1 MLNKKIISTL
11 LNGFKLYIEPFTLDL
26 EKTDKIEYLLYK
38 YGWNVEIE
46 DAALKEIIFAILGD
60 NKVALLDLIDQIN
73 NWEYNL
79 GFKGVEF
86 SESDA
91 KFFFDS
97 IRNFYKSLT
106 SFQSVNIEHLPAPF
120 NSYYIWEDFL
130 SYLLLDL
137 LDQYLKKHH
146 PFLYSFLIIFGIISI
161 EDVYPVEN
169 FRIKHSRVQI
179 NTSQVILFFK
189 NPLLAFSNKYYKN
202 ELHPAFNVEAFLSDL
217 RMALRLLRVS
227 ADYVFFENFNFVEEG
242 SSYLINSD
250 ARMLKIPVLY
260 KILRKDFVICDIYF
274 LLFPIIDRNDATHL
288 GILVRP
294 VIRGNQTQSFL
305 LTEELK
311 LSWDIKTN
319 INELFSVILFPRR
332 TEIDSKLPL
341 IDFNLSLIS
350 LKSSPYIIVGNLGT
364 SRLELH
370 GFEFYFQASGQV
382 SDPEVKIGMRTLA
395 PNGEGK
401 GMKAVVVLEES
412 DSFLRETTQNEQLEA
427 SFDVLMEWSN
437 KTGFRINGSLNF
449 DLNFDLNQKLGP
461 VEITGLSVGL
471 GEGPKRTSQKSTSL
485 RTGLGL
491 KGKLGPVQFEVE
503 RMGFALDFIPYTQSD
518 LKALPPDADRPLLG
532 LLDLDYHFLPP
543 KGLALTIN
551 AKSVKGGGFLRF
563 DPDNGQYDGVLQLEI
578 GGRIGLNAIG
588 LLQTRL
594 PDGKKG
600 YSFLIII
607 TASGFTPIQLGFG
620 FLLTKVGGLLGIH
633 RGVDT
638 KQIRDGLKSEGLSNV
653 LFPED
658 PMANVG
664 GIVSSLRTYFPPT
677 QGQYVFGPMGEITWG
692 KPTILRIRLG
702 VLYEFPLANRLH
714 ILAQF
719 KAGLPSLDKPLLL
732 LNMDAAGSIDLNSGE
747 LAVDAVLYK
756 SNLLGINLSGGMAM
770 RLRGGN
776 DPLFL
781 LSVGGFNPRFKA
793 PPGFPKVDRISLG
806 LAKEN
811 DEPPPVGTYPSAET
825 KKPGTRLELQAYFA
839 LTSNTVQFGAHL
851 DLYVSAWTFSIE
863 GYLYFDALFQFS
875 PFQFV
880 VDFSGGVCVKWFGYT
895 LFELRLD
902 ITLSGPTPWHAK
914 GEAHFSIC
922 WGVIDI
928 TVSFDRDLSEGTPP
942 PLPPAVNPLP
952 ELLKAL
958 GDARNWEGEW
968 PENGRSFVSLREIQ
982 VESDSVLVHPEVG
995 LRVRQRVL
1003 PLGQKLSRVGNN
1015 RLAVETQFDIK
1026 GLFLSD
1032 KNKQSDTDGEQPVK
1046 DVEDYFAM
1054 AQYLD
1059 GMSEH
1064 EKLSRPSFEKQK
1076 AGVAMA
1082 ASSAIFDEEL
1092 AIGEDIGF
1100 QTWRVLE
1107 DTGAL
1112 QTDGDESRIS
1122 GEDLAAQ
1129 ARFGAAGQALM
1140 RRSLK
1145 AQLF

>member
-1 MLNKKIISTL
+1 MVKAINIIILQFVGTIRKFKGNLTDSSGLDTLLFHYGWDMQANPEQFDHIRQALKLGSLPELISKAEALSQKSSDGITPEEIASLAEDIYRLIADISNFGSSIDASLPFPFNKKA
-11 LNGFKLYIEPFTLDL
+11 F
-26 EKTDKIEYLLYK
+26 
-38 YGWNVEIE
+38 
-46 DAALKEIIFAILGD
+46 
-60 NKVALLDLIDQIN
+60 
-73 NWEYNL
+73 WE
-79 GFKGVEF
+79 EF
-86 SESDA
+86 SQRLLEDIFVLFLQRHYPLA
-91 KFFFDS
+91 FGLF
-97 IRNFYKSLT
+97 
-106 SFQSVNIEHLPAPF
+106 HL
-120 NSYYIWEDFL
+120 
-130 SYLLLDL
+130 
-137 LDQYLKKHH
+137 
-146 PFLYSFLIIFGIISI
+146 FGIIEFRDEEPEGEGRINYTRTVIHWSRLGNLLTGPI
-161 EDVYPVEN
+161 DLFKEVYQWGQ
-169 FRIKHSRVQI
+169 KDQI
-179 NTSQVILFFK
+179 FHWEKLLHALEYG
-189 NPLLAFSNKYYKN
+189 LLANRFLVRYVLPRKSV
-202 ELHPAFNVEAFLSDL
+202 VEAFSDPDYMVKYGLHELHFPFIYGTSILDESFYNIGLAVMPIGQGDMNKPPDGLIVTPVLQGDLSHHFYIAPSIKLNLGVD
-217 RMALRLLRVS
+217 VS
-227 ADYVFFENFNFVEEG
+227 ANSVLGVKIYPDGAQVATSLGSAEVNAKIALEG
-242 SSYLINSD
+242 APRS
-250 ARMLKIPVLY
+250 PW
-260 KILRKDFVICDIYF
+260 
-274 LLFPIIDRNDATHL
+274 IIAGSR
-288 GILVRP
+288 
-294 VIRGNQTQSFL
+294 
-305 LTEELK
+305 
-311 LSWDIKTN
+311 
-319 INELFSVILFPRR
+319 
-332 TEIDSKLPL
+332 DSH
-341 IDFNLSLIS
+341 
-350 LKSSPYIIVGNLGT
+350 
-364 SRLELH
+364 RLELH

-638 KQIRDGLKSEGLSNV
+638 KQVRDGLKSEGLSNV

-732 LNMDAAGSIDLNSGE
+732 LNMDAAGLIDLNSGE

-793 PPGFPKVDRISLG
+793 PAGFPKVDRITFG

-811 DEPPPVGTYPSAET
+811 DEPPPVGTYPPAET

-952 ELLKAL
+952 ELLEAL

-1015 RLAVETQFDIK
+1015 RLAAETQFDIK

-1032 KNKQSDTDGEQPVK
+1032 KNKQADTDGEQTVK

-1064 EKLSRPSFEKQK
+1064 EKLSGPSFKPQK

-1107 DTGAL
+1107 DTGTL

-1129 ARFGAAGQALM
+1129 ARFGAAGQAFM